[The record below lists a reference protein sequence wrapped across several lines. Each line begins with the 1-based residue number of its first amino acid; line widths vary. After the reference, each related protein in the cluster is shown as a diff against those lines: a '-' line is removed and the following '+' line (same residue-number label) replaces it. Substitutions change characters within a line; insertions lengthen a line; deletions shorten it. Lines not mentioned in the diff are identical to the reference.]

1 MSHSPLGTLLRTMN
15 LQKIQ
20 WKRPCHSAIRLGS
33 LPLPECSRPT
43 TPGSGGTFSCHH
55 PRKAQGFTPSLSE
68 PPPQGSPTQRYFPLS
83 ILSHSDYTSLMRKLV
98 GLTRYTVFVPAIAS
112 ILGAL
117 FLMAQ
122 GSIAVVITVINS
134 VVEQT
139 PLKDVIVEV
148 LTAVDAILL
157 GTVLLVIGYGLYEL
171 FVDTE
176 LDVPAW
182 LQIKDLDD
190 LKSKLIGVVVA
201 IIAVVFVGVL
211 VDSTRA
217 GDVLAY
223 GAGAGAVVLGLG
235 VFAWATRKSASPDK
249 R

>member
-1 MSHSPLGTLLRTMN
+1 
-15 LQKIQ
+15 
-20 WKRPCHSAIRLGS
+20 
-33 LPLPECSRPT
+33 
-43 TPGSGGTFSCHH
+43 
-55 PRKAQGFTPSLSE
+55 
-68 PPPQGSPTQRYFPLS
+68 
-83 ILSHSDYTSLMRKLV
+83 MRKIV
-98 GLTRYTVFVPAIAS
+98 GLTRYTVFVPAIAA

-117 FLMAQ
+117 LLMAQ
-122 GSIAVVITVINS
+122 GSIAVVFAVIDS
-134 VVEQT
+134 IVSQT
-139 PLKDVIVEV
+139 PLKEVIVDV

-176 LDVPAW
+176 VDVPQW
-182 LQIKDLDD
+182 LEIRDLDD

-223 GAGAGAVVLGLG
+223 GAGAGALVLGLG
-235 VFAWATRKSASPDK
+235 AFAWATRRKTGPTSKD
-249 R
+249 